1 MLDISI
7 TTRLDDETEPVTSKP
22 TMGTLLKLERFF
34 KLDSAI
40 ESLQRTK
47 LEHVAWLAWE
57 SRRHAGMTVPTWE
70 KFRDTL
76 ADIDFDTDNDIPL
89 AEEAP
94 PTS

>member
-7 TTRLDDETEPVTSKP
+7 THATGRRDRTSYLQTDDGNAAQARTV
-22 TMGTLLKLERFF
+22 
-34 KLDSAI
+34 
-40 ESLQRTK
+40 LQARQRHRIPATHK

-57 SRRHAGMTVPTWE
+57 SRRHAMTVPTWE